1 MCCRFVPSS
10 MFQCFTL
17 EDIAVLGECCPSGRD
32 SSVNH
37 LLVMDFASGAVSLSQ
52 VDVALYVLDLSVV
65 DIYWCVGFYHHLCHH
80 RQTLI
85 ITCISSFL
93 LQLLYLL
100 WCISAYE
107 YVVGEAKMIKIFA
120 AYLQAYGFPN
130 QSSEYAFECCRVQLD
145 RYGISLLYTSPNVD
159 FFL

>member
-1 MCCRFVPSS
+1 MDGECPCIHDRVSLQEVRMCCRCVPSS

-65 DIYWCVGFYHHLCHH
+65 DIYWCVGFYHHLC
-80 RQTLI
+80 L
-85 ITCISSFL
+85 
-93 LQLLYLL
+93 
-100 WCISAYE
+100 
-107 YVVGEAKMIKIFA
+107 
-120 AYLQAYGFPN
+120 
-130 QSSEYAFECCRVQLD
+130 
-145 RYGISLLYTSPNVD
+145 
-159 FFL
+159 